1 MRSRGGFRDCR
12 GQALVEFALCAV
24 ILLALLFAVVEFGRM
39 MLCYTTIANAARI
52 GARYAITHG
61 TIPGST
67 NATNSD
73 VSNMQSSVESA
84 VNGFLAAGTVNPSTA
99 TVTVAFP
106 ALTCTGANPTD
117 TCTGTTPGQLVS
129 VTVSYLYDP
138 LTSYFPLSGIRLK
151 STSEGVITW

>member
-1 MRSRGGFRDCR
+1 MRSRSGFRDCR

-24 ILLALLFAVVEFGRM
+24 VLLALLFAVVEFGRM

-61 TIPGST
+61 TIPGSA

-73 VSNMQSSVESA
+73 VSSMQSSVQSI
-84 VNGFLAAGTVNPSTA
+84 VNSFLAAGTVNPTSA
-99 TVTVAFP
+99 TVTVSFP
-106 ALTCTGANPTD
+106 AMSCTGVNPAD
-117 TCTGTTPGQLVS
+117 TCSGTTPGQPVS
-129 VTVSYLYDP
+129 VTVSYVYDP
-138 LTSYFPLSGIRLK
+138 LMSYFPLTGIHLT